1 MVPILSK
8 IKDRNLFILLLLL
21 AIPAFTLN
29 LGLIPFIGDE
39 GIRSLVALEMHLSGD
54 YLVPTM
60 NGETYL
66 NKPPLYNWIIL
77 LFSKLFGFFGE
88 IPARSA
94 TLFFLGL
101 FAFWVFRYTRKEL
114 GFYSAAAGA
123 LMLLTCG
130 RILFWDSMLGLIDIG
145 FSALIYLNF
154 MLLYTL
160 GKKGKWMAFFIT
172 SYALCA
178 AGFLLKGL
186 PAVVFQ
192 AISIPI
198 ALVLHGELKR
208 RFFSLKHILGGL
220 VFLILA
226 GAYYVLYAREV
237 SLQTAFAVLLDQ
249 SLQRTA
255 THHGIGKTIG
265 HLFTFPFDS
274 VYHFLPWSLLILLL
288 FQPRF
293 RQWIGENDFVKF
305 NFWMLAAN
313 LPIYWSSVQVY
324 PRYLLMFVPLFNTI
338 CLYAWQQT
346 PESHW
351 SRRILQTTFP
361 LAGAIVLVAV
371 LLSPLYPRLHTLPG
385 GLWLSWL
392 AVVAPLGFSVWGLW
406 TDKPRVFFWLVGAL
420 LAVRIGLDLLVLP
433 FRNED
438 LFTHD
443 TRADAQRIVAEH
455 PTSQLWFWRDTVRDN
470 VVRFYL
476 TEASGY
482 IIRRTDTLHNPGDL
496 YISQPTYARDYP
508 GVIIDSVRSEGGKFL
523 PIFR

>member
-1 MVPILSK
+1 MLSK

-21 AIPAFTLN
+21 AIPAFFLN

-77 LFSKLFGFFGE
+77 VFSRMFGFFGE
-88 IPARSA
+88 IPARTA
-94 TLFFLGL
+94 TLFFLSL
-101 FAFWVFRYTRKEL
+101 FAFGVFRSTRKVL
-114 GFYSAAAGA
+114 GFYGAATGA

-130 RILFWDSMLGLIDIG
+130 RILFWDSMLGLIDIA

-154 MLLYTL
+154 MVLYTL
-160 GKKGKWMAFFIT
+160 GKRGKWLAFFVV

-192 AISIPI
+192 AISIPV
-198 ALVLHGELKR
+198 ALYLHGELKR
-208 RFFSLKHILGGL
+208 RYFSLKHIVGGV

-226 GAYYVLYAREV
+226 GAYYVMYAREV

-274 VYHFLPWSLLILLL
+274 VYHFLPWSLLILVL

-324 PRYLLMFVPLFNTI
+324 PRYLLMFVPMFNTI
-338 CLYAWQQT
+338 CLYAWQHT
-346 PESHW
+346 PENHW
-351 SRRILQTTFP
+351 SRRMLKTTFP
-361 LAGAIVLVAV
+361 IVGAIVLVAA

-392 AVVAPLGFSVWGLW
+392 AVVIPLGFSVWGLW
-406 TDKPRVFFWLVGAL
+406 TDKPRVFFWLAGAL
-420 LAVRIGLDLLVLP
+420 LSVRIGLNLLVLP

-438 LFTHD
+438 LFTSD
-443 TRADAQRIVAEH
+443 TRADAHRIVTEH
-455 PTSQLWFWRDTVRDN
+455 PDAQLWFWRDSVKDN
-470 VVRFYL
+470 VVRFYI
-476 TEASGY
+476 TNEAGY
-482 IIRRTDTLHNPGDL
+482 IVRRTDTLHRPGDL
-496 YISQPTYARDYP
+496 YFSQPTYERNYP
-508 GVIIDSVRSEGGKFL
+508 GTIIDSVRSEGGKFL
-523 PIFR
+523 PVFK

>member
-1 MVPILSK
+1 MVSRLSK
-8 IKDRNLFILLLLL
+8 IKDRTLFILLLLL

-77 LFSKLFGFFGE
+77 GFSRMFGYFGE

-101 FAFWVFRYTRKEL
+101 FAFGVFLNTRKTL
-114 GFYSAAAGA
+114 GFFAAATGA

-130 RILFWDSMLGLIDIG
+130 RILFWDSMLGLIDIA

-154 MLLYTL
+154 MVLYNL
-160 GKKGKWMAFFIT
+160 GKREKWLAFFVI

-178 AGFLLKGL
+178 VGFLLKGL

-192 AISIPI
+192 AISIPV
-198 ALVLHGELKR
+198 ALYLHGELKSR
-208 RFFSLKHILGGL
+208 YFCLKHIVGGV

-255 THHGIGKTIG
+255 THHGIGKTLG

-274 VYHFLPWSLLILLL
+274 VYHFLPWSLLILVL

-324 PRYLLMFVPLFNTI
+324 PRYLLMFVPLFNTL

-346 PESHW
+346 PENHW
-351 SRRILQTTFP
+351 SRRILKTTFP
-361 LAGAIVLVAV
+361 IAGAIVLAAV

-385 GLWLSWL
+385 GFWLPWIAVLLPL
-392 AVVAPLGFSVWGLW
+392 AWSVWGLW
-406 TDKPRVFFWLVGAL
+406 TDKPRVLFWLAGAL

-443 TRADAQRIVAEH
+443 TRKDAQRIVTENPDA
-455 PTSQLWFWRDTVRDN
+455 QLWFWRDSVKDN
-470 VVRFYL
+470 VVRFYI
-476 TEASGY
+476 TNETGY
-482 IIRRTDTLHNPGDL
+482 IVRRTDTLHRPGDL
-496 YISQPTYARDYP
+496 YISQITYTRDYP
-508 GVIIDSVRSEGGKFL
+508 GTIVDSVRSEGGKFM
-523 PIFR
+523 PVFK